1 VVALSSCEAEYI
13 VAATTT
19 CQSIWL
25 AHLLADLLDVKAIA
39 PVLRAYN
46 KSAISLI
53 KNPVHH
59 DRTKH
64 IDVKYHYVRE
74 CADRGQID
82 VQFIGTVEQLGDI
95 LTKALGRRGTAQ
107 QNRPHKVT
115 LFRQHDLE
123 GDLLYKYV
131 AK

>member
-1 VVALSSCEAEYI
+1 
-13 VAATTT
+13 
-19 CQSIWL
+19 L